1 MVVNIDRLKV
11 KSYEQA
17 IFHWLSMFSCSQCC
31 LCLSYMFPYSFKWVV
46 CGYLLSKYELYIYID
61 FQMEN
66 IQWSWTVLVGLTLS
80 ASHTWRSSFK
90 KRNYNQDYIQRFI
103 MLAWKYITLA
113 WDYNILVLQ
122 KGFLSVF
129 FNDGLLESLLSLTWH
144 QKQCHFL

>member
-1 MVVNIDRLKV
+1 MNK
-11 KSYEQA
+11 
-17 IFHWLSMFSCSQCC
+17 LSFTGY
-31 LCLSYMFPYSFKWVV
+31 LCLVVVSVVYALATCFLIHLNGLCVATCYPSMSYI
-46 CGYLLSKYELYIYID
+46 YIYID